1 MALIVRAGL
10 LAGALA
16 GGALFAV
23 PASAASSTTAFPDR
37 LGAPSAAFDLPTGM
51 PDNGVTNWGCRWNC
65 GWGGRRGWRR
75 DRVDAG
81 DVLLGAAIIGGI
93 AAIANAN
100 NRRERDREV
109 VVIERDRNIRYPDYR
124 GAPYPADTTR
134 YDRRAPARAVGT
146 TGLDNAVGMCVDRIE
161 RDVRVDQVD
170 DARRTASGWEVG
182 GTLYDGTP
190 FSCRIGNNGQIETI
204 DYGNGFAASAVP
216 GGDDAQWDAQ
226 AYADARA
233 QVGGSVR
240 PDLAVNEAYLRAD
253 QAAVAPST
261 PVDASAL
268 PAYPGGPVPGE
279 ELPEYA
285 GDDNRG

>member
-1 MALIVRAGL
+1 M
-10 LAGALA
+10 
-16 GGALFAV
+16 
-23 PASAASSTTAFPDR
+23 
-37 LGAPSAAFDLPTGM
+37 
-51 PDNGVTNWGCRWNC
+51 
-65 GWGGRRGWRR
+65 
-75 DRVDAG
+75 
-81 DVLLGAAIIGGI
+81 LLGAAIIGGI

-124 GAPYPADTTR
+124 SAPYPADTRR
-134 YDRRAPARAVGT
+134 YDRRAPLSASGT

-204 DYGNGFAASAVP
+204 EYGNGFAASGVP

-253 QAAVAPST
+253 QAAVAPSSA
-261 PVDASAL
+261 PDASAL
-268 PAYPGGPVPGE
+268 PDYPGGPVPGE